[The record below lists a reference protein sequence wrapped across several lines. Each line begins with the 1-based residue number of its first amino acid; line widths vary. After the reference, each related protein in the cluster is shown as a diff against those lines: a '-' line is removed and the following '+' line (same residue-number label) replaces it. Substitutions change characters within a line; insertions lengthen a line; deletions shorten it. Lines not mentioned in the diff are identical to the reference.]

1 MTTQI
6 MANRVIQSFFKS
18 AKILSGKPM
27 YKVFNRKVVV
37 NVPYFC
43 TQNIGLTETQTN
55 ALGMAVARLF
65 GTQVELRLVRL
76 QYPYLDSAILAQY
89 IALNAGN
96 YNFLRMQKMLF
107 NKVSLASTNS
117 LPHQTMGIKV
127 ELAGRLPTQRSI
139 PRKTVENGHIGSFSS
154 TSGQPLD
161 FNQYASKNKLNA
173 FTIKVWLSHKS

>member
-1 MTTQI
+1 
-6 MANRVIQSFFKS
+6 
-18 AKILSGKPM
+18 
-27 YKVFNRKVVV
+27 
-37 NVPYFC
+37 
-43 TQNIGLTETQTN
+43 
-55 ALGMAVARLF
+55 MAVARLF

-173 FTIKVWLSHKS
+173 FTIKV

>member
-18 AKILSGKPM
+18 AKILSGKPT
-27 YKVFNRKVVV
+27 YKAFNRKVVV

-107 NKVSLASTNS
+107 NKVSLASTHS
-117 LPHQTMGIKV
+117 LPHQTMGVKV

-173 FTIKVWLSHKS
+173 FTIKV